1 MRDGPKLSP
10 RFVLAVVAA
19 LAIGTSCGL
28 ILTLTLAIGLFY

>member
-1 MRDGPKLSP
+1 MRDGAHLSP

-19 LAIGTSCGL
+19 LAIGTSCGF

>member
-1 MRDGPKLSP
+1 MRDRPKLSP
-10 RFVLAVVAA
+10 RFVLAVVVA

>member
-1 MRDGPKLSP
+1 MRDGPNFSP